1 MDQREFLD
9 IILPIKDSLY
19 RLAKSYLISND
30 EAQDAVQEAFLK
42 LWKNKE
48 FINLILLKICGG
60 VYLL

>member
-30 EAQDAVQEAFLK
+30 EAQDAVQEVFLK
-42 LWKNKE
+42 LWKNHNNNVDESKTTN
-48 FINLILLKICGG
+48 IP
-60 VYLL
+60 